1 MVLLRS
7 NIRSVNQSIKSYV
20 PFLGDWPFGFINA
33 IGRALTRGAR
43 VKIFLSNVGGSYI
56 GDDLLAVVNQ
66 IRNNIQNKT
75 DPEIAIMMQLLT
87 VRYFPLPSKWSLP
100 PGSPGVSNHAKVMA
114 VDSRAIYIGSQNF
127 YPTRSA
133 KISKFTYIFEDTT
146 LPQQFINSSHVW
158 LTDKTFVTMNSMPVS
173 AWGSLCRHSR
183 APVTRKW

>member
-1 MVLLRS
+1 LAS
-7 NIRSVNQSIKSYV
+7 ESEQ

-33 IGRALTRGAR
+33 IGRALTRGVR

-87 VRYFPLPSKWSLP
+87 VRYFPLPSKWSLS

-127 YPTRSA
+127 YLTRSA

-158 LTDKTFVTMNSMPVS
+158 LTDKTFVTMNSMPVR
-173 AWGSLCRHSR
+173 AWGSLCRRSR